1 MPWLDTDARKVD
13 FYTRFDEQRPKR
25 AAALLLLQAGG
36 MSTKEMAKVAGLGVE
51 TVKAE
56 VKWAK
61 RQHCFE
67 GAQDRLYGLL
77 DQAAQVYEQALT
89 NKNAV
94 TGDKEVARDL
104 LNGLGLLGKHAT
116 LSIEPPSEAGRETF
130 EVWRARF
137 SRPAHAAGPAGL
149 PAGADRGGLEGH
161 LAVEA
166 GAEGLG
172 APGNEPGVATDAG
185 IRGVIDADFAS
196 EPFQAPEDPFS
207 TSE

>member
-1 MPWLDTDARKVD
+1 VD

-77 DQAAQVYEQALT
+77 DQAAQV
-89 NKNAV
+89 
-94 TGDKEVARDL
+94 
-104 LNGLGLLGKHAT
+104 
-116 LSIEPPSEAGRETF
+116 
-130 EVWRARF
+130 
-137 SRPAHAAGPAGL
+137 
-149 PAGADRGGLEGH
+149 
-161 LAVEA
+161 
-166 GAEGLG
+166 
-172 APGNEPGVATDAG
+172 
-185 IRGVIDADFAS
+185 
-196 EPFQAPEDPFS
+196 
-207 TSE
+207 

>member
-36 MSTKEMAKVAGLGVE
+36 MSTKEMALTAGLSKAQVA
-51 TVKAE
+51 AE

-67 GAQDRLYGLL
+67 GAQDRLYNLL
-77 DQAAQVYEQALT
+77 DA
-89 NKNAV
+89 AV
-94 TGDKEVARDL
+94 TVYQQAITDRTAVIGDKEVAKDI
-104 LNGLGLLGKHAT
+104 LNGLGVLGKHAT
-116 LSIEPPSEAGRETF
+116 LSIEPPGGAGRETF

-149 PAGADRGGLEGH
+149 SAGTDRGDAEDY

-166 GAEGLG
+166 GAEGPG
-172 APGNEPGVATDAG
+172 AGGDSSGMATPASFG
-185 IRGVIDADFAS
+185 GVIDADGELAPFVEGIVE
-196 EPFQAPEDPFS
+196 EPTDE
-207 TSE
+207 